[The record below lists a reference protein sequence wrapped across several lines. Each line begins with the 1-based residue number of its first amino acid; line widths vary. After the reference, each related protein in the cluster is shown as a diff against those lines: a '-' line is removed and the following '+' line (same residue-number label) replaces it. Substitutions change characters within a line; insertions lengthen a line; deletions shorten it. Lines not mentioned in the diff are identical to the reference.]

1 MEDTTRENMVT
12 EEEEEM
18 KEEMKEEENKSSF
31 ASFLSTLAVII
42 LIIGLVGALI
52 IMPSDIPSWQVTFAH
67 FIPAVTMA
75 VSGLFMFVT
84 FYSIG
89 KIIDYLHKIHTSFK
103 SILPPSGNPNP
114 PSNIK

>member
-12 EEEEEM
+12 VEEKIKEKESTEED
-18 KEEMKEEENKSSF
+18 KSPF

-52 IMPSDIPSWQVTFAH
+52 IMPSDVPSWQVTFAH

-75 VSGLFMFVT
+75 VSGLFMFVM
-84 FYSIG
+84 FYAIS
-89 KIIDYLHKIHTSFK
+89 KIIDYLHKIHANLK
-103 SILPPSGNPNP
+103 SIPPPSGNPNP
-114 PSNIK
+114 PSNTK

>member
-1 MEDTTRENMVT
+1 MEDTTRENMVIEEEKIKEKEST
-12 EEEEEM
+12 EED
-18 KEEMKEEENKSSF
+18 KSPF
-31 ASFLSTLAVII
+31 ASFLSGLAVII
-42 LIIGLVGALI
+42 LIIGLIGALI
-52 IMPSDIPSWQVTFAH
+52 IMPSDVPSWQVTFAH

>member
-1 MEDTTRENMVT
+1 MEDTTRENIVT
-12 EEEEEM
+12 EEEEEV
-18 KEEMKEEENKSSF
+18 EEETKEEENKSSF

-52 IMPSDIPSWQVTFAH
+52 IMPSDVPSWQVTFAH

-89 KIIDYLHKIHTSFK
+89 KIIDYLHKIHANLK
-103 SILPPSGNPNP
+103 SIPPPSGNPNP
-114 PSNIK
+114 PSNTK